1 MTNYIIYG
9 ITFICLCLSF
19 IKDKHK
25 TKKALKKALKAF
37 ENILP
42 QFIGIILLVGI
53 LLAFFNENVI
63 SDLIGESS
71 GIIGIFAS
79 LAIGSVTLIPGFV
92 AFPTAALLLDNG
104 AGLTQIAAFI
114 SSLMMVGVVTI
125 PLEKKFFNTK
135 VTILRNVSAVI
146 FSFFVAIMIG
156 VIV

>member
-9 ITFICLCLSF
+9 ITFICLSLSF
-19 IKDKHK
+19 IKDKQK
-25 TKKALKKALKAF
+25 TKKALKKAFKSF

-42 QFIGIILLVGI
+42 QFIGIVLLVGI
-53 LLAFFNENVI
+53 LLAFFNEDVV
-63 SDLIGESS
+63 SGLIGENS

-104 AGLTQIAAFI
+104 AGLTQIAAFV

-135 VTILRNVSAVI
+135 VTIIRNVSAVI